1 MGVPSTH
8 TVSVGDK
15 VTAADENTYV
25 RDANTFFLS
34 QPRVAVTHSTTQ
46 SIPTGTFTA
55 HLFDTET
62 FDTDT
67 TGDHSTSSAT
77 SKFTILTPGTYLLS
91 AAVAFAGNATG
102 RRGGAFY
109 KNGAILTGSE
119 ILVPA
124 SVATSLVI
132 PMAPFMVQTVATDY
146 LEFYVYQDSG
156 SALNANPG
164 SGASSS
170 FQALWVGT
178 P

>member
-25 RDANTFFLS
+25 RDATTFFLS

-77 SKFTILTPGTYLLS
+77 SKFTVITGGTYLLS
-91 AAVAFAGNATG
+91 GAVAFAGNATG

-119 ILVPA
+119 WLVPA
-124 SVATSLVI
+124 GVASSLII
-132 PMAPFMVQTVATDY
+132 PSMAFMVQLVAGDY
-146 LEFYVYQDSG
+146 VEMWVYQDSG
-156 SALNANPG
+156 GALNANPG
-164 SGASSS
+164 SGAASS